1 MNLQQ
6 SAKDRAEQLTA
17 DRLSVEKFAV
27 GQSVPRKEDP
37 MLLRGQGHYTDDVSL
52 PGQAYAVMVRSQ
64 NAHGVIRSIDTEAA
78 RKMPGVLGVYTA
90 ADLKGYGPLKCV
102 VPFNNR
108 DGSPMKKPLRE
119 ALAIGKVRYVGDPVA
134 FVVAETVHAAKDAAE
149 AVVVDIES
157 LPAVTAAE
165 DAAQPGAPQLYD
177 DVPGNVAL
185 DYHYGDAEAVK
196 AAFAKAAHVTKLQLV
211 NSRLVVAAMEPR
223 AALAAYDG
231 QRFTLYVGSQGV
243 FGMRANIAE
252 ALGVDAEGRARADR
266 PGRRLV
272 RHEGRGVSR
281 IHLHAARRARARP
294 PGEVDRRALRQLCLR
309 QPRPQSRRHRRTRA
323 RCRRQIPR
331 RAPDELRQCRRVPL
345 AGGADAGH
353 AQCGEERAGHVPH
366 AADRSLDQGA
376 CSPTPRTSPPIAAPA
391 GPRAT
396 ITWSAWSMPPRP
408 RWASIAWR
416 CASATRSRRANCRA
430 RSRRAAPTTAAIS
443 RR

>member
-119 ALAIGKVRYVGDPVA
+119 ALAVGKVRYVGDPVA

-157 LPAVTAAE
+157 LPSVTAAE
-165 DAAQPGAPQLYD
+165 AAAQARRAAALRRRAGQCGARLSLWRRRSGQ
-177 DVPGNVAL
+177 
-185 DYHYGDAEAVK
+185 
-196 AAFAKAAHVTKLQLV
+196 
-211 NSRLVVAAMEPR
+211 SRLRQGRPCHQAATRQQP
-223 AALAAYDG
+223 
-231 QRFTLYVGSQGV
+231 
-243 FGMRANIAE
+243 
-252 ALGVDAEGRARADR
+252 AR
-266 PGRRLV
+266 RR
-272 RHEGRGVSR
+272 RHG
-281 IHLHAARRARARP
+281 AARRARR
-294 PGEVDRRALRQLCLR
+294 L
-309 QPRPQSRRHRRTRA
+309 
-323 RCRRQIPR
+323 
-331 RAPDELRQCRRVPL
+331 
-345 AGGADAGH
+345 
-353 AQCGEERAGHVPH
+353 
-366 AADRSLDQGA
+366 
-376 CSPTPRTSPPIAAPA
+376 
-391 GPRAT
+391 
-396 ITWSAWSMPPRP
+396 
-408 RWASIAWR
+408 
-416 CASATRSRRANCRA
+416 
-430 RSRRAAPTTAAIS
+430 
-443 RR
+443 